1 MQKLLNEKNIHKV
14 INNLKKHKKKIALC
28 HGVFD
33 LLHIGHIRYFE
44 QAKRYGDILIVSL
57 TSDNFVNKGSGRPF
71 FKMSDRIAAV
81 SALQVVDFV
90 ITSNNATAVDVIKK
104 IKPDTYF
111 KGSDYKNHKSDFTY
125 GIKKE
130 IAEVKKYG
138 GKVEYGST
146 KMYSSS
152 KIINQI
158 SDRSHDQKNIINKIK
173 KKYSFEFIKS
183 KILLSSKKIKILILG
198 EMIIDNLIFC
208 SALGKSGK
216 EAILNLENKYE
227 KKIVG
232 GVGAIANHLASFVID
247 LKVLTYLGEYNSN
260 ISFIKKNILQ
270 KVKID
275 YFLKKNSPTI
285 IKTKIVDIFN
295 NFKILGLYNF
305 NESEINKKQQ
315 VLFFSKI
322 KKNFLKYD
330 LVIVSDYGHGL
341 ITMQMA
347 NFLVKQKKITVNAQL
362 NAANIGYHTIGK
374 YKNVYC
380 AVVNEAELRHELK
393 DRYTERRVLMKK
405 LSQLLN
411 IKILVVTAGKEGAFA
426 YYKDKFFFCPAFA
439 NKIVDKIGSGDT
451 FMAFFSLSN
460 KIFSN
465 DIELSL
471 FLASIATTQ
480 VLEGFANEKNIDLIK
495 MLKSIDTILK

>member
-1 MQKLLNEKNIHKV
+1 MRKRVRKR
-14 INNLKKHKKKIALC
+14 NL
-28 HGVFD
+28 G
-33 LLHIGHIRYFE
+33 
-44 QAKRYGDILIVSL
+44 IVL
-57 TSDNFVNKGSGRPF
+57 F
-71 FKMSDRIAAV
+71 FG
-81 SALQVVDFV
+81 QN
-90 ITSNNATAVDVIKK
+90 NNAH
-104 IKPDTYF
+104 
-111 KGSDYKNHKSDFTY
+111 SN
-125 GIKKE
+125 
-130 IAEVKKYG
+130 
-138 GKVEYGST
+138 
-146 KMYSSS
+146 
-152 KIINQI
+152 
-158 SDRSHDQKNIINKIK
+158 
-173 KKYSFEFIKS
+173 
-183 KILLSSKKIKILILG
+183 KIKILLRKNSRKFYFIKSYKRG
-198 EMIIDNLIFC
+198 EKLKKIFFKKKYDYIFC
-208 SALGKSGK
+208 FRSYY
-216 EAILNLENKYE
+216 I
-227 KKIVG
+227 
-232 GVGAIANHLASFVID
+232 
-247 LKVLTYLGEYNSN
+247 
-260 ISFIKKNILQ
+260 
-270 KVKID
+270 
-275 YFLKKNSPTI
+275 LKKNSPTI

-465 DIELSL
+465 DIELYL